1 MRKIPAALLSLALTA
16 SLTAPLASAAGT
28 GSTLPELDGH
38 WSQSAFERWHAYG
51 IVEGDSRGM
60 RPDANMTVGEF
71 AAILSRA
78 MGYTETVENPYAD
91 LKGTEW
97 YAPYIL
103 QLTAAG
109 ILQGDGTN
117 CNAEEPMNRERATV
131 LFARA
136 LGIRPTA
143 QPDLSGFVDGKDAA
157 VWSAGYIDAMAKD
170 GIIQGVGNQTLAL
183 GSSITRGSVVK
194 ILDSSVAE
202 YAVEEGATIDQDV
215 DGILLVAADDITV
228 DGAAVSGNL
237 LVAPKAGEANLTV
250 KNARLERDL
259 RVSTHGATLTVADSQ
274 VEGDVALSGDR
285 ASLTLGS
292 GAQLARLAVDGAGSS
307 VSVKSGA
314 SVETLTA
321 RAAVK
326 VDNQGAI
333 NKAEVQADDVVLDG
347 KRPAHVEVADDVAPP
362 QNSEGEEVTGSE
374 DSQEPGQGGGG
385 SGGGGGSV
393 SEEAVAG
400 IVGVRPVDQ
409 DGVEEDM
416 PSVTAKATKKTGE
429 NFVRIALSTDGV
441 VPIHQSEGAGKGAWV
456 GVAIEAPE
464 GYEQGTFQY
473 HFGTEASAEATQS
486 AAITEDSSIGQGKYA
501 VFFLNASS
509 TAPKTH
515 ITVKWEGQEAVQYVV
530 DLSGVQTPAV
540 KLTGVTV
547 STHEMPSGVSSTA
560 EGLSFDGSTA
570 LVQNGGSG
578 TLTHTQVASMGG
590 GGEYTV
596 YYTVPQ
602 AIPGGTLQFDKVAR
616 SVNGGKWNT
625 WAMPS
630 TTEANAGSGWWTRD
644 GENYYFKWG
653 AVFAEEAE
661 GSYRLKDGGVFDYTL
676 CFIDTDGSQDN
687 IIATYTFQ
695 IDLSGYTITA
705 DE

>member
-71 AAILSRA
+71 AAILCRA
-78 MGYTETVENPYAD
+78 MGYTETEENPYAD

-157 VWSAGYIDAMAKD
+157 DWSAGYIDAMAKD

-333 NKAEVQADDVVLDG
+333 NKAEVQADNVVLDG

-602 AIPGGTLQFDKVAR
+602 AIPGGTLQFDKIAR

>member
-157 VWSAGYIDAMAKD
+157 DWSAGYIDAMAKD

-183 GSSITRGSVVK
+183 GSSITRSSVVK

-333 NKAEVQADDVVLDG
+333 NKAEVQADNVVLDG

-602 AIPGGTLQFDKVAR
+602 AIPGGTLQFDKIAR
-616 SVNGGKWNT
+616 SVNGGKWNA

>member
-157 VWSAGYIDAMAKD
+157 DWSAGYIDAMAKD

-307 VSVKSGA
+307 VSVESGA

-333 NKAEVQADDVVLDG
+333 NKAEVQADNVVLDG

-464 GYEQGTFQY
+464 DYEQGTFQY

-570 LVQNGGSG
+570 LVQNGGTG
-578 TLTHTQVASMGG
+578 ALTHTQVASMGG

-602 AIPGGTLQFDKVAR
+602 AIPGGTLQFDKIAR
-616 SVNGGKWNT
+616 SVNGGKWNA

-687 IIATYTFQ
+687 IIVTYTFQ

>member
-1 MRKIPAALLSLALTA
+1 
-16 SLTAPLASAAGT
+16 
-28 GSTLPELDGH
+28 
-38 WSQSAFERWHAYG
+38 
-51 IVEGDSRGM
+51 
-60 RPDANMTVGEF
+60 
-71 AAILSRA
+71 
-78 MGYTETVENPYAD
+78 
-91 LKGTEW
+91 
-97 YAPYIL
+97 
-103 QLTAAG
+103 
-109 ILQGDGTN
+109 
-117 CNAEEPMNRERATV
+117 MNRERATV

-157 VWSAGYIDAMAKD
+157 DWSAGYIDAMAKD

-237 LVAPKAGEANLTV
+237 LVAPKAGEANLTM

-274 VEGDVALSGDR
+274 VESDVALSGDR

-307 VSVKSGA
+307 VAVESGA

-333 NKAEVQADDVVLDG
+333 NKAEAQADNVVLDG
-347 KRPAHVEVADDVAPP
+347 NRPAHVEVADDVAPP

-464 GYEQGTFQY
+464 SYEQGTFQY

-602 AIPGGTLQFDKVAR
+602 AIPGGTLQFDKIAR

>member
-16 SLTAPLASAAGT
+16 SLTASLVSAAGT

-78 MGYTETVENPYAD
+78 MGYTETEENPYAD

-157 VWSAGYIDAMAKD
+157 DWSAGYIDAMAKD
-170 GIIQGVGNQTLAL
+170 GMIQGVGNQTLAL

-307 VSVKSGA
+307 VAVESGA

-333 NKAEVQADDVVLDG
+333 NKAEVQADNVVLDG
-347 KRPAHVEVADDVAPP
+347 NRPAHVEVADDVAPP

-602 AIPGGTLQFDKVAR
+602 AIPGGTLQFDKIAR

>member
-16 SLTAPLASAAGT
+16 SLTAPLVSAAGT

-157 VWSAGYIDAMAKD
+157 DWSAGYIDAMAKD

-515 ITVKWEGQEAVQYVV
+515 IPVKWEGQEAVQYVV

-602 AIPGGTLQFDKVAR
+602 AIPGGTLQFDKIAR
-616 SVNGGKWNT
+616 SVNGGKWNP

>member
-1 MRKIPAALLSLALTA
+1 
-16 SLTAPLASAAGT
+16 
-28 GSTLPELDGH
+28 
-38 WSQSAFERWHAYG
+38 
-51 IVEGDSRGM
+51 
-60 RPDANMTVGEF
+60 
-71 AAILSRA
+71 
-78 MGYTETVENPYAD
+78 
-91 LKGTEW
+91 
-97 YAPYIL
+97 
-103 QLTAAG
+103 
-109 ILQGDGTN
+109 
-117 CNAEEPMNRERATV
+117 MNRERATV

-157 VWSAGYIDAMAKD
+157 DWSAGYIDAMAKD

-333 NKAEVQADDVVLDG
+333 NKAEVQADNVVLDG

-602 AIPGGTLQFDKVAR
+602 AIPGGTLQFDKIAR
-616 SVNGGKWNT
+616 SVNGGKWNA